1 MTRST
6 NIQACFEAKVKS
18 ANGIWRAAKYARSA
32 AHPHPEA
39 AQTKQCWW
47 EWRLGVGASPFS
59 KEFAP
64 QSALINEDPNSCP
77 PCAPKLA

>member
-59 KEFAP
+59 KEFA
-64 QSALINEDPNSCP
+64 LINEDPNSCP